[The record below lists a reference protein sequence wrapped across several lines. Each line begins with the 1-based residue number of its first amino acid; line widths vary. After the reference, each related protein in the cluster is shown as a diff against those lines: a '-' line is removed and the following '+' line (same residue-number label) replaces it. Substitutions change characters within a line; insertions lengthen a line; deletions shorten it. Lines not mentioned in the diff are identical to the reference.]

1 MTETSKVLRDE
12 LGLTLKVAKMTAERS
27 EPMGLGTH
35 TEAKANAIVTALEA
49 VGASAAASDVRSDS
63 PPDAENR
70 ADSGT
75 DALVPQLER
84 LVTLRDSG
92 SSDGRGVH
100 HREAASPRL
109 DRVTPPHHAGSPAS
123 GVRYLPP
130 RYTALATEAAIQ
142 AGALAAG
149 SSAPQPT
156 ARASP
161 RRLEACCCD
170 SGRR

>member
-1 MTETSKVLRDE
+1 
-12 LGLTLKVAKMTAERS
+12 
-27 EPMGLGTH
+27 MGLGTH

-92 SSDGRGVH
+92 ALTD
-100 HREAASPRL
+100 EEFTIAKQRL
-109 DRVTPPHHAGSPAS
+109 
-123 GVRYLPP
+123 L
-130 RYTALATEAAIQ
+130 
-142 AGALAAG
+142 
-149 SSAPQPT
+149 
-156 ARASP
+156 
-161 RRLEACCCD
+161 D
-170 SGRR
+170 SIE